1 MYGGLSIVD
10 DNELKKHADKLNSN
24 LNKINK
30 KPTLKINK
38 SKNINN

>member
-1 MYGGLSIVD
+1 MYGGLSIID
-10 DNELKKHADKLNSN
+10 DNELNKHSTKLNSHV
-24 LNKINK
+24 NKINK